1 VRLATHQGFLS
12 NREGGQGVTE
22 ADESTKNS
30 HGGTV
35 HCGGDNWKMWW
46 SRWGLMGKEWLGGTE
61 EDTHPDLAH
70 RRGARV
76 GGYGGEEN
84 NVCAWLKRVQN
95 QTTGGPLWVM
105 PRGGRGS
112 TGPSI
117 PTTSR
122 PTAVRLYFSSGAP
135 TRLKHGPRLLVGEG
149 VRRKRRG
156 CAWAGP
162 GRKRVGRA

>member
-1 VRLATHQGFLS
+1 VRLTTHQGFLS
-12 NREGGQGVTE
+12 NREGGQGVTG

-30 HGGTV
+30 HGGTI
-35 HCGGDNWKMWW
+35 HRGGDNWKMRW

-70 RRGARV
+70 RWGARV
-76 GGYGGEEN
+76 GGYGREEN

-95 QTTGGPLWVM
+95 QTTGGPLWVT

-112 TGPSI
+112 TGPSIRPAGGI

-122 PTAVRLYFSSGAP
+122 PTAVRLYFGSGAP
-135 TRLKHGPRLLVGEG
+135 MRLKHGP
-149 VRRKRRG
+149 
-156 CAWAGP
+156 
-162 GRKRVGRA
+162 